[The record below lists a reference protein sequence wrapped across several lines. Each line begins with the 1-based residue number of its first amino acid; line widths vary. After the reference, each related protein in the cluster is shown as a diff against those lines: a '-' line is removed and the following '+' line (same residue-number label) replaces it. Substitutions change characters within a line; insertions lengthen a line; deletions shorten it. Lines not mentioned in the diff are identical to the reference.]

1 MAGIPWWE
9 IIGWT
14 GSVLVVLSLIV
25 PSVRR
30 FRRLNLSGSLIA
42 TVYNAVFGIWPYAAM
57 NAAITIIDLYWLLR
71 LRLRRAGERRYS
83 VCPARPDDAVVA
95 GFVERHRAGIEQAY
109 PGALGRLGRSGG
121 LTCFLTLCDDEVVGL
136 FAMETADDVAAGAP
150 GTARVLV
157 DWVTDR
163 FRDLKPGRALYAH
176 PALAATGARRLV
188 VDPAT
193 VADPGYFARVGFAPG
208 GGVLSREV

>member
-1 MAGIPWWE
+1 MADIPWWE

-14 GSVLVVLSLIV
+14 GSVLVVLSLMV

-30 FRRLNLSGSLIA
+30 FRRLNLAGSLIA
-42 TVYNAVFGIWPYAAM
+42 TVYNAVFGIWPYAAG
-57 NAAITIIDLYWLLR
+57 NAAITIIDLYWP

-95 GFVERHRAGIEQAY
+95 GFVERHRSGIEQAY
-109 PGALGRLGRSGG
+109 PGALDRLGRSSAR
-121 LTCFLTLCDDEVVGL
+121 TCFLTLCDDEVVGL
-136 FAMETADDVAAGAP
+136 FAMESVDDGAAQGAP
-150 GTARVLV
+150 ATARVLV

-176 PALAATGARRLV
+176 PALAATGVSALV
-188 VDPAT
+188 VDPAA
-193 VADPGYFARVGFAPG
+193 VADPGYFARMGFVPG
-208 GGVLSREV
+208 DGVLSRAL